1 MKNKI
6 IIFIS
11 LIVVIVVMGVVLVFL
26 KTDEPQT
33 IFTEDEV
40 KFKEEYE
47 SLNGIEYKEDHL
59 LKTISIVNDNNIKY
73 VSDDEIISLLENGT
87 NIIYLGWPEC
97 NWCRSVVPVLIDVA
111 KFNEIDNVY
120 YYNFKNVRVAYE
132 NDNDVN
138 KSKIYEKIVSVMGED
153 LISIFEE
160 ESPRS
165 GEKKVLAPTVI
176 FIKNGEYVGSHTK
189 TVDSHIKDT
198 DDLTEEQIIEL
209 NSIYQKY
216 IDLISMDL
224 CYQEGC

>member
-11 LIVVIVVMGVVLVFL
+11 LIVVIVVMVVVLVFL

-111 KFNEIDNVY
+111 KSNEIDDVVQLP
-120 YYNFKNVRVAYE
+120 FVAARLSFDHLVAE
-132 NDNDVN
+132 HHDRGIAAVQVE
-138 KSKIYEKIVSVMGED
+138 SLLASQSVHKIRQFLLGKTG
-153 LISIFEE
+153 
-160 ESPRS
+160 
-165 GEKKVLAPTVI
+165 LAVP
-176 FIKNGEYVGSHTK
+176 
-189 TVDSHIKDT
+189 
-198 DDLTEEQIIEL
+198 
-209 NSIYQKY
+209 
-216 IDLISMDL
+216 
-224 CYQEGC
+224 